1 MSNTNNCK
9 TCEHGQ
15 PTRVPE
21 DGHCYMF
28 RDAPTEACMQH
39 TGRKKV
45 GTIGHVSNYGSAGLQ
60 ALILANLMSKPATLL
75 RVRLS
80 AGFGAGDKG

>member
-1 MSNTNNCK
+1 MSNPNNCK
-9 TCEHGQ
+9 TCKHGQ

-28 RDAPTEACMQH
+28 RDAPTEVCMQH

-45 GTIGHVSNYGSAGLQ
+45 GTIGHVSNYGSSGVQ
-60 ALILANLMSKPATLL
+60 GMILANLLSRRL
-75 RVRLS
+75 R
-80 AGFGAGDKG
+80 